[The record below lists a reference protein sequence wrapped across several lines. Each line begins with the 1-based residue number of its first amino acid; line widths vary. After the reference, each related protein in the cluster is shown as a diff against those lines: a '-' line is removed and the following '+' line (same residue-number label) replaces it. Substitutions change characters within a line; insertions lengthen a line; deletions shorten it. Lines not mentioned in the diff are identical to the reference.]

1 MHMKR
6 YNSWKLVKH
15 KRYVLVQSE
24 SSTTSRSFSN
34 WNTFIK
40 AYNTTKNMPTITI
53 PKESAAVR
61 YFSHYTVC
69 YIFFGWQKL
78 KNFREICQGK
88 QTILFDLVFRNS
100 FWCSEPWG
108 FWIYRSCTVRLEWLQ
123 HQHFCCTHCKFPPGT
138 VTDMF
143 FTKSSTY
150 NSASGLIW
158 SMYWQRRLCNV

>member
-1 MHMKR
+1 MKR

-88 QTILFDLVFRNS
+88 QTILFDLVFRN
-100 FWCSEPWG
+100 FILMQWA
-108 FWIYRSCTVRLEWLQ
+108 VRFLDLQ
-123 HQHFCCTHCKFPPGT
+123 KLHSKVRVVATPAFLLHIT
-138 VTDMF
+138 
-143 FTKSSTY
+143 
-150 NSASGLIW
+150 L
-158 SMYWQRRLCNV
+158 